1 MGKRRRAREC
11 AVQMLFQIDLSGVE
25 PAEVYAQFWEAH
37 DMEADVRSF
46 SQELVDGVYA
56 TRDQLDAKISKAS
69 KRWRLERMAVV
80 DRNILRMAL
89 FEMNRSPETPPPV
102 VIDEAIE
109 VARRF
114 GTDESARFVNGVL
127 DALRIDEAK

>member
-1 MGKRRRAREC
+1 
-11 AVQMLFQIDLSGVE
+11 MLFQIDLSGVE

-56 TRDQLDAKISKAS
+56 TRDQLDAKISKAA
-69 KRWRLERMAVV
+69 KHWRLERMAVV

-127 DALRIDEAK
+127 DALRAAEAK

>member
-1 MGKRRRAREC
+1 
-11 AVQMLFQIDLSGVE
+11 MLFQIDLSGVE
-25 PAEVYAQFWEAH
+25 PGEVYAQFWDSH
-37 DMEADVRSF
+37 DVEADVRAF

-56 TRDQLDAKISKAS
+56 ARDGLDKKISEAA
-69 KRWRLERMAVV
+69 KRWRLSRMPVV

-89 FEMNRSPETPPPV
+89 FEMNLNPETPPAV

-127 DALRIDEAK
+127 DALRVDAEE